1 MKMKNSICL
10 ISCLLIATVARAASP
25 SGLTPEQVK
34 AKVDSLL
41 KQMTLSE
48 KIGQMN
54 QLFYFGQDIPGMPAV
69 SEEGIAR
76 GDYGSFLFIT
86 DPATINRLQHIAMEK
101 SRMHIPLLFGFDVIH
116 GFRTVFPIPLAMA
129 ASWDP
134 MVEEKG
140 QAIAAKEASAAGVRW
155 AFAPMLDIARDP
167 RWGRIM
173 EGAGEDPFLGA
184 AMARAQVRGFQG
196 PNIGAPGHVVVSA
209 KHFVGYGAAEG
220 GRDYDASPISET
232 LLRNVYLPP
241 FHAAV
246 EAGAGTIMSAYMDLN
261 DVPATGNSFLLR
273 EVLRKEW
280 DFKGFVVSDAFAVR
294 DLVTHGF
301 AKDPADAAYRAI
313 TAGVNMDM
321 GSETYS
327 KNAAKLVA
335 DGRISVAQIDALV
348 RPILATKL
356 ELGLFESPYVDVS
369 NAAAVS
375 MLPEHREA
383 ARLAAE
389 RSAVL
394 LRNEGS
400 LLPLSLANL
409 RGKTLAVIG
418 PLADSQIDIDGSWS
432 LAADSA
438 RAVSVLSGL
447 KAKAGSAVRIETA
460 MGCDMHRVYPS
471 FFNAITGYKPPAPMT
486 EEQSSAEMRK
496 AVQLASSADVTILV
510 LGETQDMSGEA
521 ASRSSLDLPGGQE
534 ELLEKVVAT
543 GKPVVLVLLNGRPL
557 SISWAAAHVPAI
569 LEAWYPG
576 AEGGPA
582 IANLLFG
589 DAVPG
594 GKLPV
599 TFPRSVGQVPIFY
612 AHNLTHQPDTA
623 EGFTSRY
630 WDIPSSPLYPFGYGL
645 SYTTFGYSNLGVSQG
660 GVSVDVRN
668 TGSRAGD
675 EVVQLYVHQQ
685 GGSTSRPVRLLKGF
699 ERVTLAPNQM
709 KTIRFKVGPE
719 ELRYWDGQTKGWVVD
734 PGPVDVWVGGD
745 SNAPLHGTI
754 KN

>member
-1 MKMKNSICL
+1 MKKINSL
-10 ISCLLIATVARAASP
+10 IGCLLLATAARAASP

-41 KQMTLSE
+41 EQMTLPE

-54 QLFYFGQDIPGMPAV
+54 QLFYFSQNIPGMPSI
-69 SEEGIAR
+69 SEDGIAR
-76 GDYGSFLFIT
+76 GDYGSFLFVT
-86 DPATINRLQHIAMEK
+86 DPAVIDRLQHIAMEK
-101 SRMHIPLLFGFDVIH
+101 SRLHIPLLFGFDVIH
-116 GFRTVFPIPLAMA
+116 GFKTIFPIPLAMA

-140 QAIAAKEASAAGVRW
+140 QAIAAKEASAAGIRW

-196 PNIGAPGHVVVSA
+196 AYLGAPGHVVVSA
-209 KHFVGYGAAEG
+209 KHFAGYGAADG
-220 GRDYDASPISET
+220 GRDYDGSGISET

-246 EAGAGTIMSAYMDLN
+246 EAGAGTLMSAYMDLN

-280 DFKGFVVSDAFAVR
+280 GFKGFVVSDAFAVR

-327 KNAAKLVA
+327 KNAAKLVS
-335 DGRISVAQIDALV
+335 DGRISVAQVDALV
-348 RPILATKL
+348 GPILATKL
-356 ELGLFESPYVDVS
+356 ELGLFESPYADVR
-369 NAAAVS
+369 NAAAVA

-400 LLPLSLANL
+400 LLPLSMSGLS
-409 RGKTLAVIG
+409 GKTLAVIG

-447 KAKAGSAVRIETA
+447 KAKVGPAVRIGTA

-471 FFNAITGYKPPAPMT
+471 FFNAITGYKPAAPLT
-486 EEQSSAEMRK
+486 DEQNTAEIQK
-496 AVQLASSADVTILV
+496 AVQLASASDVTILV
-510 LGETQDMSGEA
+510 LGEQQDMSGEA
-521 ASRSSLDLPGGQE
+521 ASRSSLDLPGRQE
-534 ELLEKVVAT
+534 ELLEKVVAA

-557 SISWAAAHVPAI
+557 SIPWAAEHVPAI

-589 DAVPG
+589 DATPG

-599 TFPRSVGQVPIFY
+599 TFPRNVGQVPIYY

-630 WDIPSSPLYPFGYGL
+630 WDVPSSPLYPFGYGL
-645 SYTTFGYSNLGVSQG
+645 SYTTFAYSNLQTAQG
-660 GVSVDVRN
+660 NVSVDVRN

-675 EVVQLYVHQQ
+675 EVAQLYIHQQ

-699 ERVTLAPNQM
+699 ERVTLAPGQT
-709 KTIRFKVGPE
+709 KTVRFKVGPE
-719 ELRYWDGQTKGWVVD
+719 ELRYWDGRSKGWVVD

-745 SNAPLHGTI
+745 SNAPLHAALTR
-754 KN
+754 